1 MLTATTTTFQQTIDR
16 HKGLIAAILSEEGL
30 DESDLIDITP
40 EQFVEYVGDATH
52 VLAQSPLWS
61 SDHETMEAAHAQLA
75 DALQLADS
83 DPAKAVLLDTA
94 SRRLDSIDA
103 TDFNS

>member
-1 MLTATTTTFQQTIDR
+1 MQTLTITSFQQVIDR
-16 HKGLIAAILSEEGL
+16 HKSLIGAILSEEGL
-30 DESDLIDITP
+30 DESDLAEVTP
-40 EQFVEYVGDATH
+40 EQFVEYVSDATH

-61 SDHETMEAAHAQLA
+61 SDHETMEAAHVHLT
-75 DALQLADS
+75 DALGRSDS

-94 SRRLDSIDA
+94 SRHLDGIDT